1 MTKKNKVTKGIVCG
15 LFAAAV
21 AAVIVLGVVYGGF
34 IPVSKDEVVA
44 SFEENDAVMQS
55 IVETLSAYEKS
66 TLVLSSE
73 SDSLEMYN
81 EFFADFEDGTDDER
95 YVTLCTSINS
105 LFENEGYTVIIK
117 KDNYILFS
125 KQESYDYSKGVAYS
139 TDGKTP
145 EIEGATEIH
154 VLSQENWYYWE
165 SEYDLADK
173 IFYKTKIVSE

>member
-1 MTKKNKVTKGIVCG
+1 MTKKNKVIKSIVCG

-21 AAVIVLGVVYGGF
+21 IAAVVLGIVYGGF
-34 IPVSKDEVVA
+34 IPVSKDEVVS
-44 SFEENDAVMQS
+44 SFEENDTVMQS
-55 IVETLSAYEKS
+55 IVETLSEYEKS
-66 TLVLSSE
+66 TLVLSSA
-73 SDSLEMYN
+73 SDALEMYN
-81 EFFADFEDGTDDER
+81 EFFSDSEDASDDKK
-95 YVTLCTSINS
+95 YMNLCTSIHN

-125 KQESYDYSKGVAYS
+125 KQESYDYSKGVACS

-165 SEYDLADK
+165 SEYDLADN
-173 IFYKTKIVSE
+173 IFYTTKIVSE